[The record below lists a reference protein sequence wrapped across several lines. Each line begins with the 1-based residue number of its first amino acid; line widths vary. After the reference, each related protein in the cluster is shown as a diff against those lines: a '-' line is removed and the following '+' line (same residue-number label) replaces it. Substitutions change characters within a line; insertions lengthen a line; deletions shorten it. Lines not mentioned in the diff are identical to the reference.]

1 MDRWACAGFD
11 RRRNVSVGSGPY
23 STIFNKVQ
31 TIVFFISDIA
41 SESCADFL
49 LYSICGET
57 KGTFTHQLEY

>member
-41 SESCADFL
+41 SESCADF
-49 LYSICGET
+49 Y
-57 KGTFTHQLEY
+57 FTRYVVK